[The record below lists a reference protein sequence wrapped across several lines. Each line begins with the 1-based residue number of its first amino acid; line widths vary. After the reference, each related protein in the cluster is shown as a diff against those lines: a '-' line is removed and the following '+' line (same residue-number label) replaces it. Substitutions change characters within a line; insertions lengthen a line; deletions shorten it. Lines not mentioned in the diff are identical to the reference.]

1 MTSDPT
7 AAGLATIADALAHM
21 QGQLD
26 ELTRASSR
34 SEALQR
40 EILRRLDVVD
50 AGQAVVAQ
58 VAAYAHAAS
67 IGNGAALPTD
77 VVDDPVLEAF
87 LLAQPADRT
96 STTRALVE
104 WRRVASTIGS
114 AELTSV
120 LVRQY
125 QPSPTD
131 TPDTRRLR
139 YQMAAIGREEL
150 RGRGVALPLPPSSTV
165 AQDRSREAALARS
178 AELAQLWRAGE
189 SSALYGEPELAGA
202 VDLFDVA
209 ERLGRGVRD
218 EQLAAELAGLHRAL
232 GDRVA
237 AGERPSATGQPLSR
251 GDDPAVLIDAEKP
264 RYGTP
269 HR

>member
-7 AAGLATIADALAHM
+7 AAGLATIADALSHM

-26 ELTRASSR
+26 ELTRASSL
-34 SEALQR
+34 SETRQR
-40 EILRRLDVVD
+40 EILRRLEVVD
-50 AGQAVVAQ
+50 NGQRVIAQ
-58 VAAYAHAAS
+58 VAAFAHAAS

-87 LLAQPADRT
+87 LIAQPADRT

-104 WRRVASTIGS
+104 WRRVARTIGS
-114 AELTSV
+114 AELTSL

-125 QPSPTD
+125 HPSPTD

-150 RGRGVALPLPPSSTV
+150 RGRGVALPSPPPSTV
-165 AQDRSREAALARS
+165 AQDCSREAALARS

-189 SSALYGEPELAGA
+189 SAALYAEPELAGA
-202 VDLFDVA
+202 LDIFEAA
-209 ERLGRGVRD
+209 ERLGHGVRD
-218 EQLAAELAGLHRAL
+218 EQLSVEFAELHRAL

-237 AGERPSATGQPLSR
+237 AGERPTANEQPFDR
-251 GDDPAVLIDAEKP
+251 HKVNAALIDVEKP
-264 RYGTP
+264 R
-269 HR
+269 